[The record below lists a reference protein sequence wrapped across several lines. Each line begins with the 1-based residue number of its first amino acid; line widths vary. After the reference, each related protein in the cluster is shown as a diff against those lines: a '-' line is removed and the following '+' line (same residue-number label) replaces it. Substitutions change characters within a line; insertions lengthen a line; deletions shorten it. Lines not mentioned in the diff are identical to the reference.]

1 MVRGLDVT
9 VVAVVILVAVAVAI
23 EVVVVC
29 AIVAGVVMELIV
41 NVAFAKD
48 LDWGLHH
55 EISPSTCYCFLK
67 EYPTN

>member
-1 MVRGLDVT
+1 MIRDLDVT
-9 VVAVVILVAVAVAI
+9 VVALVILVAVAI
-23 EVVVVC
+23 EVVIVC
-29 AIVAGVVMELIV
+29 AIVTGVVMELIV